1 MCGGKA
7 ARDVS
12 MRKLAQLLTIG
23 TVISAISIGAGG
35 CRRQSSNDE
44 GPPDTSTYRPLPTPA
59 TEFEQRLKQVQEAHF
74 RYTWVLR
81 RLDGKE
87 FTSEDTEILRT
98 NAPRVVDW
106 IGLDDK
112 KTFIAG
118 SNFPILPQNLAT
130 LQKRYKIEDM
140 SEARP

>member
-1 MCGGKA
+1 MKA
-7 ARDVS
+7 I
-12 MRKLAQLLTIG
+12 LQLCCVLLIAASLPLT
-23 TVISAISIGAGG
+23 A
-35 CRRQSSNDE
+35 CRRTSSDDE

-59 TEFEQRLKQVQEAHF
+59 TEFEQKLKDVRDGHF
-74 RYTWVLR
+74 QFVWVFR

-87 FTSEDTEILRT
+87 FTSEDREILQT

-112 KTFIAG
+112 KTYIAG
-118 SNFPILPQNLAT
+118 SNFPIAPENLAA

>member
-1 MCGGKA
+1 MKA
-7 ARDVS
+7 I
-12 MRKLAQLLTIG
+12 LQLSCILVIAASLTL
-23 TVISAISIGAGG
+23 TA
-35 CRRQSSNDE
+35 CRRSSSDDE

-59 TEFEQRLKQVQEAHF
+59 TEFEQRLKEVRDAHF
-74 RYTWVLR
+74 RHTWVFR

-87 FTSEDTEILRT
+87 FTSEDSEILRT

-106 IGLDDK
+106 IGTSDR
-112 KTFIAG
+112 KTYIAG
-118 SNFPILPQNLAT
+118 SNFLIEPQNLAT